1 MNECVICL
9 DPCAETMPCC
19 NVYMHVSC
27 MCNILENG
35 FNKCPHC
42 QKELYTSKQLIT
54 PQYVPIPISFQQPVE
69 VDECTLNCKTVT
81 QAIGGFVLVLIV
93 LNALFQVG

>member
-1 MNECVICL
+1 MNECIICL

-19 NVYMHVSC
+19 NIYMHVTC

-42 QKELYTSKQLIT
+42 QKELYPLQQPTT
-54 PQYVPIPISFQQPVE
+54 PQYVAIPVSIQQPVR
-69 VDECTLNCKTVT
+69 VDDCKFNCKAVT
-81 QAIGGFVLVLIV
+81 QTIGSFVLIV
-93 LNALFQVG
+93 ILINTLFQVG